1 MKRLCVEVCIGI
13 ITAMILAASLS
24 AQTAEELY
32 QDGLL
37 KESGEGNLQEAISIY
52 QQIVADESADDA
64 VKAKAQL
71 HIGLCYEK
79 MGKTEAIKAYEL
91 VLQNYQNF
99 EDEVYIAS
107 LRLAELNKKDDDE
120 LSVIKLYEKGPNL
133 ENSSLSPDGTKLAG
147 IEFSI
152 GQNVNVHD
160 RLKNETRMITKYEWL
175 NEDHGVTYYPIWS
188 PDGKEIAYQFFS
200 NSDGLCELRISTL
213 DGVTRTLHK
222 NAPGD
227 IQIIPRQ
234 WSQDGKNI
242 LAFKQDSSGSY
253 TIGLVSVKEGSF
265 KALHKTQWTGR
276 FVKGSASLSPDR
288 QFVVFA
294 DGPAHEL
301 DLFIIDTQGG
311 TPTVLSEHPANEFD
325 PLWSPDGG
333 HIAFIRET
341 EGSTVLFGISM
352 LDGKAEGQPF
362 LIKEGMRGVELR
374 SWSGAGITYVLFLD
388 LREIYTM
395 PLNPETGTPAGEPKP
410 VDYTPSGSNICPVWS
425 HDGKHL
431 AFISVAGK
439 PKVVI
444 VPADGGEARRFTIPT
459 SDFWAPGLHDLRWL
473 PDNSG
478 VGFSTHSNTNG
489 AVVHRLDIVTGQWQ
503 DWTLP
508 IGHWTRTDWGP
519 DKNSFVFAGW
529 IRTPA
534 ENDSDAEN
542 AECGLY
548 QFNIET
554 GGFHSVFRG
563 ESDTIF
569 VARGVKF
576 SRDHKKLTFLLNS
589 TDLMVVDLETGMS
602 QVLDKRPW
610 WVPTFS
616 SDGQK
621 ILACGQHEES
631 KTPGIVVFSREGEI
645 LNEYDLGESF
655 TSGTTIRSPDWSPDG
670 TQLLFNTRNTKYETY
685 LMKNVL
691 R

>member
-1 MKRLCVEVCIGI
+1 MRRLRVDVWISAI
-13 ITAMILAASLS
+13 ALVILAVSLS
-24 AQTAEELY
+24 AQTAEQLY

-37 KESGEGNLQEAISIY
+37 KESGEGDLQAAISIY
-52 QQIVADESADDA
+52 EQIVADGSADHA

-91 VLQNYQNF
+91 VLQNYQNY

-107 LRLAELNKKDDDE
+107 LRLSELNKGDNKE

-152 GQNVNVHD
+152 GQNVNVYD
-160 RLKNETRMITKYEWL
+160 RLTDETRMITKYEWL
-175 NEDHGVTYYPIWS
+175 KEDHGITYYPIWS
-188 PDGKEIAYQFFS
+188 PDGKEIVYQFFS
-200 NSDGLCELRISTL
+200 SSDGLCELQVSTL
-213 DGVTRTLHK
+213 DGITRTLHK
-222 NAPGD
+222 NVPGD

-234 WSQDGKNI
+234 WSQDGNSI
-242 LAFKQDSSGSY
+242 LAFKQDSSGFY

-276 FVKGSASLSPDR
+276 FAKASATISPDGR
-288 QFVVFA
+288 FVVFA

-301 DLFIIDTQGG
+301 DLFIIDTKGG
-311 TPTVLSEHPANEFD
+311 TPTVLSEHPANEFG

-333 HIAFIRET
+333 HVAFIRET
-341 EGSTVLFGISM
+341 EGNTIMYGISM
-352 LDGKAEGQPF
+352 LDGKPAGQPF
-362 LIKEGMRGVELR
+362 LIKEGMRDVELR
-374 SWSGAGITYVLFLD
+374 GWSEHGITYVLFLD
-388 LREIYTM
+388 LREIYTTS
-395 PLNPETGTPAGEPKP
+395 LNPETGAPAGEPKP
-410 VDYTPSGSNICPVWS
+410 IDYTPTGSNICPAWS
-425 HDGKHL
+425 HDGEHL

-439 PKVVI
+439 PEVVI
-444 VPADGGEARRFTIPT
+444 LPADGGEARHYEIPT

-478 VGFSTHSNTNG
+478 VGFSTHSSTNG

-508 IGHWTRTDWGP
+508 VGHWTRTDWGP
-519 DKNSFVFAGW
+519 DENSFVFAGW
-529 IRTPA
+529 ISTSA

-554 GGFHSVFRG
+554 GEFHNVFQG

-589 TDLMVVDLETGMS
+589 TDLMLLDLETGIS
-602 QVLDKRPW
+602 RVLDKRSW
-610 WVPTFS
+610 WIPTFS
-616 SDGQK
+616 PDGRK
-621 ILACGQHEES
+621 ILACGQVGENN
-631 KTPGIVVFSREGEI
+631 TAGIVVFSLEGQI
-645 LNEYDLGESF
+645 LHEYDLGESF
-655 TSGTTIRSPDWSPDG
+655 TSGTTISSPDWSPDG
-670 TQLLFNTRNTKYETY
+670 TQLVFNTRNMKYETY

-691 R
+691 K